1 MTAGLPLMKSA
12 LKTLAK
18 SILLPFW
25 LTVAMPPTDAAFQKK
40 KKRKKKIKNQK
51 SGTPSLIISNEEME
65 DFIKIVKSLEESQLL
80 IKGISET
87 I

>member
-18 SILLPFW
+18 SIWLPFW
-25 LTVAMPPTDAAFQKK
+25 LTVAMPATDAAFQKK
-40 KKRKKKIKNQK
+40 KKKKKIKNKK
-51 SGTPSLIISNEEME
+51 SGTSSLIISNEEMG